1 MLRKDEQFGSVRPT
15 TNILLIFCQNMSRKF
30 IANVGLEGG
39 EHQAWIRLLGEPE
52 GLGRADQ
59 FRLFRIGGREFIDE
73 GSQVVTEGA
82 EFGHL

>member
-1 MLRKDEQFGSVRPT
+1 
-15 TNILLIFCQNMSRKF
+15 MSRKF

-39 EHQAWIRLLGEPE
+39 EHQAWIRLLGESDS
-52 GLGRADQ
+52 LSRAHQ
-59 FRLFRIGGREFIDE
+59 FRLFRIRGGKFIDE